1 MLINSVKRIK
11 PYTSTEVTNARSRL
25 EQLRPRSPTRAGL
38 SSKSQGTNRQV
49 ARMGMG
55 GVEALSPKP
64 EPLKP
69 NRNPEPCWRIVRR
82 LMEKPTVPLPKY
94 RKQNP
99 PPSPAAHRARWGIA
113 LGRTL
118 PALAT
123 LRPAQRRYVS
133 ITS

>member
-1 MLINSVKRIK
+1 MLINSVKRIN

-25 EQLRPRSPTRAGL
+25 EQVWPRNPTCAGL
-38 SSKSQGTNRQV
+38 SSKSSGTNRQV
-49 ARMGMG
+49 ARMGMR
-55 GVEALSPKP
+55 GVEALSPRS

-69 NRNPEPCWRIVRR
+69 NRNPKARWRIVGR
-82 LMEKPTVPLPKY
+82 LTEKPTVPLPKY

-123 LRPAQRRYVS
+123 LRPARRQYVS
-133 ITS
+133 ITT